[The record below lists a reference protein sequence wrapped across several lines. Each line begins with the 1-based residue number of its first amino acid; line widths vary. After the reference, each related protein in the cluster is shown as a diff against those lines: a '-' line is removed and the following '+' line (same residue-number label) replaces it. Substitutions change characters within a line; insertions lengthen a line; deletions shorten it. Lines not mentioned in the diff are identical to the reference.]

1 MALPAPSPDCTAVV
15 TGALFLLE
23 AHRLLRVARTGAGP
37 QVLKPMRL
45 FHFSIT
51 YVGILFL
58 GVAIDPLV
66 YLPVI
71 SR

>member
-1 MALPAPSPDCTAVV
+1 MGWIYLGTAVV
-15 TGALFLLE
+15 TGGLFLTE
-23 AHRLLRVARTGAGP
+23 AHRLLRAARTGAGP
-37 QVLKPMRL
+37 TVLKPMRL

-58 GVAIDPLV
+58 GVAVDPLV
-66 YLPVI
+66 HLPII